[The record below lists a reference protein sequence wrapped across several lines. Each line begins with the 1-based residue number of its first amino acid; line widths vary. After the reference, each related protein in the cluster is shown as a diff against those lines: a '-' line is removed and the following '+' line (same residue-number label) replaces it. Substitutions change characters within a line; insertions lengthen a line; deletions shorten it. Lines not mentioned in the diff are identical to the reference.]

1 MPIDPVPSVLTQRLK
16 LLKTVFPSGVPQL
29 WCPPLTHYKEDGSI
43 DKHRIA
49 AHLQH
54 LSTHVKGFLI
64 PGSTGDGW
72 ELTDAE
78 TKGILEL
85 ALDLALK
92 FQFHL
97 LIGALKSTPA
107 EVLAFI
113 NHAVRRIQARTGQ
126 QDPHKALAQA
136 RVSGFAVCAP
146 HGEKKSQS
154 EIAEAF
160 SSVLEL
166 GFPVALYQLPQIT
179 KNEFSPEVAASLAAK
194 FPNLL
199 LLKDSSWADR
209 VVLSG
214 EKLDGV
220 FTMRGAEGDYAR
232 WLKLA
237 GGPYDG
243 LLLSTANCFA
253 GELSRMVADLAGK
266 RMESAEEISKR
277 LTAVINETFE
287 LVKALPDGNA
297 FANANKAMDHFF
309 AHGPGA
315 ADVAPPRLHSGNR
328 LPLEIIRQTGEILR
342 NHKLMPAKGYLE

>member
-1 MPIDPVPSVLTQRLK
+1 MPINPVVSVLTQRLQ
-16 LLKTVFPSGVPQL
+16 LLKTVFPGGVPQL
-29 WCPPLTHYKEDGSI
+29 WCPPVTHYHEDGSI

-54 LSTHVKGFLI
+54 LSPQVKGFLI

-78 TKGILEL
+78 TKEILEL
-85 ALDLALK
+85 ALDLALNLR
-92 FQFHL
+92 FHL

-107 EVLAFI
+107 EILSFI
-113 NHAVRRIQARTGQ
+113 HHAVQRIQTRTGQ
-126 QDPHKALAQA
+126 HDPHKALAQA
-136 RVSGFAVCAP
+136 RVSGFAICAP
-146 HGEKKSQS
+146 HGEKKSQP
-154 EIAEAF
+154 EIADAF

-179 KNEFSPEVAASLAAK
+179 KNEFSPEVAAGLASE

-214 EKLDGV
+214 QNLDGV

-237 GGPYDG
+237 GGSYDG

-253 GELSRMVADLAGK
+253 GELSRMMADLAAK
-266 RMESAEEISKR
+266 RMESAEQISQS
-277 LTAVINETFE
+277 LSAVINATFE
-287 LVKALPDGNA
+287 LVKGLPDGNA

-309 AHGPGA
+309 AHGPAAAGA
-315 ADVAPPRLHSGNR
+315 PPPRLHSGNR
-328 LPLEIIRQTGEILR
+328 LPDTIIRRTGEILLKH
-342 NHKLMPAKGYLE
+342 NLMPQRGYLQ